1 MSEREH
7 HHHKMRYE
15 EPPYFL
21 VGLSILMIGW
31 GLLSYVGLVGGSV
44 WIAWGGAI
52 LLIISVSTFY
62 TRRATARTVFGTLQS
77 HEGEKIQLSKLADE
91 LDMSEKDLRSAMID
105 LRAEGR
111 VKVGFD
117 KNTGDVVIGE
127 PKEIVKAPRAPGF
140 CAYCS
145 YPLPPGARFCPSCGS
160 SVE

>member
-1 MSEREH
+1 MSEHEY

-15 EPPYFL
+15 QPPYFL
-21 VGLSILMIGW
+21 VGLSILLIGW
-31 GLLSYVGLVGGSV
+31 GLLSYVGIVGGSS

-62 TRRATARTVFGTLQS
+62 TRRATAKTVLGTLQS

-91 LDMSEKDLRSAMID
+91 LDMSERELRSAIID

-111 VKVGFD
+111 VRVGFD

-127 PKEIVKAPRAPGF
+127 PREAVKAARAPGF